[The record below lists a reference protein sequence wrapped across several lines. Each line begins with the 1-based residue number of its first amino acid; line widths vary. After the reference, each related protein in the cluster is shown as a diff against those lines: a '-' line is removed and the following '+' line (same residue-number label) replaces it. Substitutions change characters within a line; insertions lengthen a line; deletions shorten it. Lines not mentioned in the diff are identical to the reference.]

1 MERTWLE
8 TIQLLGLDVEVGLVL
23 GMLGLEALARLA
35 GRLRSFARRPL
46 RSATRST
53 RGAMDP
59 LAGDAA
65 EPWPVGELRPS
76 H

>member
-8 TIQLLGLDVEVGLVL
+8 TIQLLGLDIQVGLVL
-23 GMLGLEALARLA
+23 GMLGLEALARWA
-35 GRLRSFARRPL
+35 GRLRRAARRRTPPL
-46 RSATRST
+46 MRSA
-53 RGAMDP
+53 RGAMGP
-59 LAGDAA
+59 LTGDAA